1 MSRNMDL
8 TKGSITG
15 SMLLFAL
22 PMIAGNL
29 LQQCYNLADTFI
41 VGRCLGPEALAAV
54 GSSYSLMTFLL
65 SLVIG
70 LCMGSST
77 LFSMRFGNGDIPGL
91 KKAVFTSF
99 LLIGVITIA
108 VTAVTF
114 AFIDPII
121 GLLQVPAEVH
131 DDMRDYLVIICAG
144 IPFTFLYNFYAF
156 LLRSVGDSVSPLW
169 FLGVSVVLNIGLDLA
184 LILGAGAGTAGAA
197 LATVIS
203 QAFSATGLIWWTRRK
218 YSWLHT
224 SRKDMKTDRAEI
236 KAISSYSLLTCMQQS
251 VMNFGILMVQGL
263 VNSFGTV
270 VMAAFAT
277 AVKIDAFAYMP
288 LQEFG
293 NAFSTFIAQNFG
305 AGKQERI
312 RKGIRSAA
320 LAVTGFSVLISV
332 ATVILAPMLMG
343 IFVGADQ
350 TEVISVGTKYL
361 RIEGSFYIGIG
372 YLFMLYGLFRATGRP
387 GFSLVLTVI
396 SLGLRVL
403 VSYALAPSCGVEWIW
418 WAIPIGWAAAD
429 AAGFLRYG
437 FPGRRSTVTGK
448 AAGRKL
454 S

>member
-1 MSRNMDL
+1 MSRDL
-8 TKGSITG
+8 VHGPIVK

-22 PMIAGNL
+22 PLTMGNL
-29 LQQCYNLADTFI
+29 LQQLYNITDTAI
-41 VGRCLGPEALAAV
+41 VGRFVGSDALAAV
-54 GSSYSLMTFLL
+54 GSAYSLMTFVT
-65 SLVIG
+65 SIIIG
-70 LCMGSST
+70 LCLGSTS
-77 LFSMRFGNGDIPGL
+77 LFSLYYGRGDKKRFCMTFSASFVVIAIAS
-91 KKAVFTSF
+91 AVLMTVC
-99 LLIGVITIA
+99 LLFNDSIVR
-108 VTAVTF
+108 
-114 AFIDPII
+114 
-121 GLLQVPAEVH
+121 LLNTPAEVEG
-131 DDMRDYLVIICAG
+131 MLSSYLFIIYLGLPAV
-144 IPFTFLYNFYAF
+144 FMSNFLSAV
-156 LLRSVGDSVSPLW
+156 LRSTGESRIPL
-169 FLGVSVVLNIGLDLA
+169 VYYAISVVLNIFLDL
-184 LILGAGAGTAGAA
+184 LYVLVLHEGVAGAA
-197 LATVIS
+197 MATVIS
-203 QAFSATGLIWWTRRK
+203 QYVSAILLLAHTLVRNRDLYPTASDLRPSKGDCMEVLH
-218 YSWLHT
+218 YSF
-224 SRKDMKTDRAEI
+224 I
-236 KAISSYSLLTCMQQS
+236 TCIQQS

-263 VNSFGTV
+263 VNSFGTA

-437 FPGRRSTVTGK
+437 FPGRRSAVTGK